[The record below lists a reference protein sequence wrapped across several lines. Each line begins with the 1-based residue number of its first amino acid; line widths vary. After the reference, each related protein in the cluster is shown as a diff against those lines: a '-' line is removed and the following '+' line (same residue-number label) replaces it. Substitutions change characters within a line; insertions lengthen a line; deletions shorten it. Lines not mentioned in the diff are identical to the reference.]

1 MSHSLKISQIEKE
14 IARKIIEDETE
25 INSFQ
30 FITECLQRNDDLDR
44 IPKVK
49 NFTLVGGGSL
59 PTTIIKAS
67 QLDKFDNFE
76 VIDIDDEAITL
87 GKLILEKQ
95 GLFGNYINC
104 GGENYNF
111 ENSDVVYIANLAQG
125 KAKILEQCWRTLLSG
140 TQVILRLSTSSN
152 LDDVDSFSQ
161 EEIDQKKWTIESHGD
176 RSIEFNSYNVF
187 LRKN

>member
-14 IARKIIEDETE
+14 IARKIIQNEAE
-25 INSFQ
+25 IFSFE
-30 FITECLQRNDDLDR
+30 FIKECLRRNDDLIR

-49 NFTLVGGGSL
+49 NFTLVGGGSI

-76 VIDIDDEAITL
+76 VIDIDDEAIFL
-87 GKLILEKQ
+87 GRLILEKQ
-95 GLFGNYINC
+95 GLVGNYINC
-104 GGENYNF
+104 GGEDFNF
-111 ENSDVVYIANLAQG
+111 ENSDAVYIANLAQS
-125 KAKILEQCWRTLLSG
+125 KAEILEQCFKTLLTG
-140 TQVILRLSTSSN
+140 NQVILRLSTSNN
-152 LDDVDSFSQ
+152 LDDVDTFFQ
-161 EEIDQKKWTIESHGD
+161 EQIDQRKWTIESYGD